1 MNKQQLIKDLETANG
16 VIVDLRARLRDLG
29 DSYREKS
36 TEMDKVTEALSSSNK
51 HSSMYRDLKT
61 AIDPFIYEGVH
72 DYLLAN
78 PVEMDDDGVM
88 DIVNDQFYLRDHI
101 DDISGDIED
110 IASGVLEDDLKEIM
124 QDIRREIIEGV
135 ADAESAA
142 RDAIQDHIN
151 AQDVNGEPVDG
162 MDFESAEGSSRLER
176 MVRDIVGHMVESGSI
191 SLAHY
196 PGGGHPTLIER

>member
-1 MNKQQLIKDLETANG
+1 
-16 VIVDLRARLRDLG
+16 
-29 DSYREKS
+29 
-36 TEMDKVTEALSSSNK
+36 
-51 HSSMYRDLKT
+51 
-61 AIDPFIYEGVH
+61 H

-78 PVEMDDDGVM
+78 PVEMDEDGVM

-101 DDISGDIED
+101 DDISSDIED

-151 AQDVNGEPVDG
+151 AQEVNGEPVDE

-176 MVRDIVGHMVESGSI
+176 MVRDIVGHMV
-191 SLAHY
+191 
-196 PGGGHPTLIER
+196 